1 MKLSTQHANTPHAKT
16 PHATTAQSSL
26 EAALRLVDAGM
37 ARIVAEI
44 GAHRPAAPA
53 PKPRSARGRPAQHAT
68 A

>member
-1 MKLSTQHANTPHAKT
+1 MKLSTQPATTPHAKT
-16 PHATTAQSSL
+16 PRSSL
-26 EAALRLVDAGM
+26 EAALRLVDVGM

-53 PKPRSARGRPAQHAT
+53 STPRGARGQSARHAT